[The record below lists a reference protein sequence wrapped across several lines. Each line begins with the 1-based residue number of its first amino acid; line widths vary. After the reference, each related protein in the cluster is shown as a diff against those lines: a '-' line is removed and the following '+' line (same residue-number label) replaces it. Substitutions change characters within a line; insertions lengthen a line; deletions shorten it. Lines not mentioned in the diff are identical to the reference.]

1 MFCFFW
7 AHKKQRPEFWKL
19 LVSVFIFQLSLPFR
33 SSFITLLHKSP
44 EYPRCLFSGDLLQCF
59 RFSWHP
65 LSSGKNASLVTPTSD
80 NFAGI
85 PSCLF
90 SSRTACS
97 SIPLENSI
105 CSFSFP
111 WKYCCRSSGI
121 FQRLLLHYI
130 SQRKGTG
137 SRLPRREAHYK
148 RH

>member
-65 LSSGKNASLVTPTSD
+65 LSSGKNALWLLPRPIILLEFPAVYSATVPPAPAFLWK
-80 NFAGI
+80 
-85 PSCLF
+85 
-90 SSRTACS
+90 
-97 SIPLENSI
+97 IPLR
-105 CSFSFP
+105 FSFP